1 MRKNVVILSQ
11 REFEELVS
19 QATEKWTYESF
30 VQYQATW
37 GKGPTE
43 KTQIWTTFTGSQFIM
58 TQRFNGN
65 VTYEYYP

>member
-1 MRKNVVILSQ
+1 MKKNVIILSQ

-19 QATEKWTYESF
+19 EANDKWTYESF
-30 VQYQATW
+30 VQYQAVW

-43 KTQIWTTFTGSQFIM
+43 KTQIWTRPSGSQFIM
-58 TQRFNGN
+58 TVTFGGN